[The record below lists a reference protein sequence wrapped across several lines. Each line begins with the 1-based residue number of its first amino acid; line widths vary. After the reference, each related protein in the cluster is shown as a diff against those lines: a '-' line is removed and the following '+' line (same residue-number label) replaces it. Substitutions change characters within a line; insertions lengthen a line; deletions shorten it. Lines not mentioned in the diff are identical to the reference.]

1 VPHPQEAETIN
12 TVCHPIPSH
21 PKFGALSYDMPSL

>member
-1 VPHPQEAETIN
+1 VPHPQEADTIN

-21 PKFGALSYDMPSL
+21 PIPILAH